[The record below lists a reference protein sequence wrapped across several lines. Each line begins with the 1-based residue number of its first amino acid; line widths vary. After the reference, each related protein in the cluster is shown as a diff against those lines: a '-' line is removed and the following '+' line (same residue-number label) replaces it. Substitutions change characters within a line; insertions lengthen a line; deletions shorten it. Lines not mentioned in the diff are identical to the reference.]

1 MTSARGRP
9 ELPLSDARG
18 KSSLWVGALPALGLA
33 CALALMTLAAVI
45 PAVTDWNVFTYL
57 PPLRAGWRPRIGPGT
72 FAALAIAL
80 LGFTWATRTA
90 ASIRWSA
97 LLVGTWAVSVAWVV
111 SLGSVDGLDSFSHFM
126 SRSAQ
131 YLDTGRAPTD
141 VSVVIQEYIS
151 RIPLRADNHFPVHLS
166 GHPPGVFVFYAFLA
180 QLGVGAPVAAGLVT
194 TLIATTT
201 PAAVL
206 VTLRVLGAEV
216 MARKAAPFLVLCPAA
231 IWWPMLADGLFAAAA
246 AWGLAA
252 LAQAACRRSIGWSL
266 TAGVLLG
273 YCVMLSYGL
282 VLLGFLALGVL
293 IAARST
299 FPLLWAVAA
308 AMAVVIVFAVE
319 GFAWW
324 EAYPVLRERYWDG
337 VARLRP
343 TSYWLWADLAALG
356 FSAGPIMFAGVA
368 QTLGRSRTYL
378 AERAT
383 RAVVVLVAA
392 AVTTVAIA
400 DLSLMSKAE
409 VERIW
414 LPFMPWLLIGCA
426 LLPPR
431 WARFGLAV
439 QLGTALLISNL
450 VSIPH

>member
-1 MTSARGRP
+1 
-9 ELPLSDARG
+9 L
-18 KSSLWVGALPALGLA
+18 
-33 CALALMTLAAVI
+33 
-45 PAVTDWNVFTYL
+45 
-57 PPLRAGWRPRIGPGT
+57 
-72 FAALAIAL
+72 
-80 LGFTWATRTA
+80 TA
-90 ASIRWSA
+90 ENN
-97 LLVGTWAVSVAWVV
+97 L
-111 SLGSVDGLDSFSHFM
+111 
-126 SRSAQ
+126 
-131 YLDTGRAPTD
+131 
-141 VSVVIQEYIS
+141 
-151 RIPLRADNHFPVHLS
+151 PVHLS

-180 QLGVGAPVAAGLVT
+180 HLGVGTPLAAGLVT

-201 PAAVL
+201 PVAVM
-206 VTLRVLGAEV
+206 VTLRALGAEA
-216 MARKAAPFLVLCPAA
+216 MARAAAPFLVLCPAA
-231 IWWPMLADGLFAAAA
+231 IWLPMLADGLFAAAA

-252 LAQAACRRSIGWSL
+252 LAQAACRRSIAWSL
-266 TAGVLLG
+266 ASGVLLG

-282 VLLGFLALGVL
+282 ILLGILALGVL
-293 IAARST
+293 IAARSV
-299 FPLLWAVAA
+299 FPLPWAVVA
-308 AMAVVIVFAVE
+308 AMAVVIMFAIE

-324 EAYPVLRERYWDG
+324 EAFPVLRERYWDG

-368 QTLGRSRTYL
+368 QALGRSRTYL

-383 RAVVVLVAA
+383 GAVVVLVAA
-392 AVTTVAIA
+392 ATTTVAVA

-450 VSIPH
+450 LSIPH